1 MRLLTTLLLSMVSLL
16 ADTSDR
22 LPNTR
27 KSPLPF
33 GASKRGG
40 PRSAGKASKPVR
52 ARQKKGAIA
61 RSMGR
66 APVTA
71 RKNKPKTIRAP
82 RRK

>member
-1 MRLLTTLLLSMVSLL
+1 MRLLITLLLSTVSLL

-33 GASKRGG
+33 GAPKHMARG
-40 PRSAGKASKPVR
+40 SAGRAKKPVR

-71 RKNKPKTIRAP
+71 RKTRPKTIRAP
-82 RRK
+82 RQK